1 MTPFVLVNASG
12 LAALAINVSGLVSR
26 SDRSLRSTNGW
37 ASLLWAANN
46 FLMGADSAAA
56 LSALSAG
63 RQASESVVQGKSG
76 RARMLT
82 CMAFLGVTLVLGILT
97 WNGTVTLVTTAGSM
111 LSTYAMFYMRGV
123 FLRVAMIGVAT
134 LWMFNALVYD
144 SWWQMAAN
152 TLNGGAA
159 AYGAWRSAQAM
170 AESESP

>member
-1 MTPFVLVNASG
+1 MIPTTLVVNASG

-37 ASLLWAANN
+37 ASVLWAANN

-82 CMAFLGVTLVLGILT
+82 CMTFLAVTLVLGMLT

-123 FLRVAMIGVAT
+123 LLRVAMIGVAA
-134 LWMFNALVYD
+134 LWMFNALAYD

-152 TLNGGAA
+152 LLNGGAA
-159 AYGAWRSAQAM
+159 AYGAWRSAKVM
-170 AESESP
+170 AASSI